1 MVITQV
7 EESTKDFIENNNIF
21 LDVGD
26 PFTKWIAPPI
36 QGEVTYGIPGIEAN
50 IKKVKGANTIMHP
63 NQTIYECSYSFDSI
77 GRRTT
82 QSIEGNKTEVAL
94 FFGDAMTFG
103 EGVNDCE
110 TVASYYERLNNQ
122 TTSYNYGFLGHGPT
136 HMLRQITSQ
145 KFKDQFK
152 DTKGTVF
159 YILRDDAI
167 KSTAGQV
174 PWAEG
179 TPKYTVTSKNTLEY
193 NGTYKQ
199 TDCIHEKIY
208 LPSQFTEKDRAL
220 TVKVFEEAKNSL
232 TGVSKDLELIVV
244 IIPLTFSSHNLTKLL
259 IKSNINYENYYYTD
273 LEYLTDT
280 TARYIDGIHT
290 PQSNYIIAKKLTQL
304 PSTTSGS
311 SEIEFRKLET
321 IEELKYLLRR
331 YTFMLPCMVDFP
343 IDDVGVII
351 AQLTKKFRILDKSE
365 DTEIMELAKK
375 WHAEKIKLIKD
386 LQLPEK
392 ETSQSEVYSKC
403 TYFSEDPILLN
414 LFVREY
420 VDSRYLLVISIP

>member
-26 PFTKWIAPPI
+26 PFNTWIAPPI
-36 QGEVTYGIPGIEAN
+36 QGEVTYGIPDTKVN
-50 IKKVKGANTIMHP
+50 IKKVKGASTIMHP

-82 QSIEGNKTEVAL
+82 QHTESAKTKVAL

-110 TVASYYERLNNQ
+110 TVASYYENLNSQ
-122 TTSYNYGFLGHGPT
+122 TTSHNYGFLGHGPT

-152 DTKGTVF
+152 YTKGTIF

-179 TPKYTVTSKNTLEY
+179 TPKYTIASNGTLEY
-193 NGTYKQ
+193 SGVYKQ
-199 TDCIHEKIY
+199 TDCVHEKIY
-208 LPSQFTEKDRAL
+208 LPSQFTEKDRTL

-232 TGVSKDLELIVV
+232 TQLSKDLELLVV
-244 IIPLTFSSHNLTKLL
+244 IIPLTFSSHNLIKLL
-259 IKSNINYENYYYTD
+259 RKSNINYENYYYTD

-290 PQSNYIIAKKLTQL
+290 PQSNYVIAKKLTQL
-304 PSTTSGS
+304 PSKPSES

-351 AQLTKKFRILDKSE
+351 AQLTKRFRILDENE
-365 DTEIMELAKK
+365 DTEVMELARE
-375 WHAEKIKLIKD
+375 WHAEKIKLIRD

-392 ETSQSEVYSKC
+392 ETSQSEIHSKC
-403 TYFSEDPILLN
+403 IYFSEDRILFN
-414 LFVREY
+414 LFVKEY
-420 VDSRYLLVISIP
+420 VDSRYLLTIDIP